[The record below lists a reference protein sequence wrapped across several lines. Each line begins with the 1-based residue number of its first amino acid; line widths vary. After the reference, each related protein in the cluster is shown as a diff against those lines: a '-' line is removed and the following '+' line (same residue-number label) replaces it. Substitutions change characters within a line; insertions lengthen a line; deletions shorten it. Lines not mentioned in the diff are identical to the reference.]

1 MRSVLIGLGLAGL
14 AIWAGK
20 RSGMNIRDKLGGLIG
35 GQQDDQSIGGP
46 GSNGRTGSWGN
57 QTGSAPGS
65 MGGAGTSV
73 AGGMGGPRAHSP
85 DGRDASASYRAGI
98 ADENSIPETAPAI

>member
-20 RSGMNIRDKLGGLIG
+20 RSGMNIRDKLGSLTG
-35 GQQDDQSIGGP
+35 GQQDGQSIGGQ
-46 GSNGRTGSWGN
+46 GSGGRTGSWGN

-65 MGGAGTSV
+65 MGGAGTSA
-73 AGGMGGPRAHSP
+73 AGARAHSP